1 MNENSMLQTIIPKSD
16 QLNAD
21 DLLGGRTMV
30 ITITKVGIKMD
41 EQPVSLHFEGDN
53 GKPYKPGKSMRR
65 VLVNCWGPDAN
76 VYVGRKLKLYC
87 DPAVKFGGME
97 VGGIRISHMS
107 HIKSR
112 VTMALTAT
120 KAQRRP
126 FTVDPLVDDAAN
138 LFAGLQEKAQEHAS
152 LGVDAYKAFW
162 SGLNKAAR
170 DHLLPQHEALKAV
183 AAGVDAEKATK
194 DATPPAD
201 GGKIGFGLEEPPS
214 DLDNKNEAAMMTMID
229 EAPAATLLRYKEKK
243 DDRWNEDFA
252 RLLPAAQ
259 ARVTT
264 ALIGAIEA
272 AS

>member
-1 MNENSMLQTIIPKSD
+1 MLNTIIPKSD

-21 DLLGGRTMV
+21 DLLGGRTLT

-41 EQPVSLHFEGDN
+41 EQPVSLNYEGDK

-76 VYVGRKLKLYC
+76 VYVGRKLRLYC

-107 HIKSR
+107 HINSR

-126 FTVDPLVDDAAN
+126 FTVDPLVEDDAN
-138 LFAGLQEKAQEHAS
+138 PFAGLQEKAAEQAA
-152 LGVDAYKAFW
+152 LGVEAYKAFW
-162 SGLNKAAR
+162 GTLAKAAR

-183 AAGVDAEKATK
+183 AAQADAK
-194 DATPPAD
+194 PPAD
-201 GGKIGFGLEEPPS
+201 EPKP
-214 DLDNKNEAAMMTMID
+214 DELMEASIASMIERVD
-229 EAPAATLLRYKEKK
+229 EAHTEADLVRMKELKNDGWRKEYELLTPDGQQRVTARI
-243 DDRWNEDFA
+243 DA
-252 RLLPAAQ
+252 RLAKMRA
-259 ARVTT
+259 
-264 ALIGAIEA
+264 GG
-272 AS
+272 